1 MQKQNKKQLTQ
12 IARVNQI
19 ERQDRDRSTH
29 VCVCVCVGDPYVRE
43 CVFV

>member
-29 VCVCVCVGDPYVRE
+29 MCVCVGDPYVRA